1 MGKVGVVCPWGR
13 GHMRQAPG
21 LCLQMGVACR
31 KGAWFAARGAWPRVS
46 ILRVGEQ
53 KAGGRVGGVALEK
66 VGVVK

>member
-31 KGAWFAARGAWPRVS
+31 KGGRG
-46 ILRVGEQ
+46 LLL
-53 KAGGRVGGVALEK
+53 GGVATCQHLAGK
-66 VGVVK
+66 GSKRRGVE